1 MNRAAPLPQRLF
13 EHLASDGPAPAA
25 RAFQSGEQL
34 AQALG
39 VSRSA
44 VWKAAAQLRALG
56 LAIDA
61 LPRQGYRLHR
71 AAGLLD
77 AASIRA
83 RLAPDTV
90 ARLRNGECLWST
102 GSTNADLLARN
113 APARGAFDFL
123 AAEYQLAGRG
133 RRGRRWLAPPGG
145 GLCLSW
151 SWSFD
156 ALPAQSG
163 ALSLA
168 VGVSALRALRRL
180 GIAGVGLKWP
190 NDLVTTGGKLGGIL
204 IELKSEA
211 GGPLHVVVGIG
222 LNVALG
228 EAITR
233 DVAATGNRAVDLA
246 SLGVAPD
253 RNALIAA
260 LLESGVQGL
269 ATFAQSGF
277 ASFGDDYRDADVLAG
292 QRVVVAGTRD
302 SATGTVLSGT
312 ALGIDADGALLVQ
325 TPGGVERV
333 LSGDVSVR
341 AGGLADEQP

>member
-1 MNRAAPLPQRLF
+1 VIRGATLPQRLF
-13 EHLASDGPAPAA
+13 EQLATTPAGATA

-34 AQALG
+34 AQTLG

-44 VWKAAAQLRALG
+44 VWKAATQLRELG

-77 AASIRA
+77 AAAIRA
-83 RLAPDTV
+83 RLSPGTA
-90 ARLRNGECLWST
+90 ARLRHGECVWRT
-102 GSTNADLLARN
+102 GSTNADLLARG
-113 APARGAFDFL
+113 APARGEFDFRV
-123 AAEYQLAGRG
+123 AECQSAGRG

-151 SWSFD
+151 SRSFD
-156 ALPAQSG
+156 ALPPQSG

-168 VGVSALRALRRL
+168 IGVCALRALRRL
-180 GIAGVGLKWP
+180 GIDGVGLKWP
-190 NDLVTTGGKLGGIL
+190 NDLVTPAGKLAGIL

-228 EAITR
+228 DAVLQ

-246 SLGVAPD
+246 GLGATPD
-253 RNALIAA
+253 RNALVAA
-260 LLESGVQGL
+260 LLEQGVQGL
-269 ATFAQSGF
+269 DAFARSGF
-277 ASFGDDYRDADVLAG
+277 AGFADDYRDADSLAG
-292 QRVVVAGTRD
+292 RAVTVSGGSSAVA
-302 SATGTVLSGT
+302 LSGI
-312 ALGIDADGALLVQ
+312 AQGIDADGALLVQ
-325 TPGGVERV
+325 TPAGIDRI

-341 AGGLADEQP
+341 ATAT

>member
-1 MNRAAPLPQRLF
+1 VTPAAPLPQRLF
-13 EHLASDGPAPAA
+13 EHLAGAGSTASSRP
-25 RAFQSGEQL
+25 FQSGEQL
-34 AQALG
+34 AQSLG

-61 LPRQGYRLHR
+61 LPRQGYRLRR
-71 AAGLLD
+71 AAGVLD
-77 AASIRA
+77 DHAIRA
-83 RLAPDTV
+83 RLSPGTA
-90 ARLRNGECLWST
+90 ARLRSGDCVWRT
-102 GSTNADLLARN
+102 GSTNADLLARS
-113 APARGAFDFL
+113 APTPGEFDFL
-123 AAEYQLAGRG
+123 AAECQSAGRG

-156 ALPAQSG
+156 ALPPQSG

-168 VGVSALRALRRL
+168 VGITALRALRSL
-180 GIAGVGLKWP
+180 GIDGVRLKWP
-190 NDLVTTGGKLGGIL
+190 NDLVSAGGKLAGIL

-228 EAITR
+228 ETLIR
-233 DVAATGNRAVDLA
+233 EVAATGNRAADLA
-246 SLGVAPD
+246 SLGAVPD
-253 RNALIAA
+253 RNVLIAA

-269 ATFAQSGF
+269 AVFAQTGF
-277 ASFGDDYRDADVLAG
+277 ASFADEYREADALAG
-292 QRVVVAGTRD
+292 REVTVSGG
-302 SATGTVLSGT
+302 ATAATLTGI
-312 ALGIDADGALLVQ
+312 ARGIDADGALRLQ
-325 TPGGVERV
+325 TATGVERI

-341 AGGLADEQP
+341 STSNA

>member
-1 MNRAAPLPQRLF
+1 VTRAAPLPQRLF
-13 EHLASDGPAPAA
+13 EQLAGSGAGAAP
-25 RAFQSGEQL
+25 RSFQSGEQL
-34 AQALG
+34 AQTLG

-44 VWKAAAQLRALG
+44 VWKAAAQLRTLG

-61 LPRQGYRLHR
+61 LPRQGYRLRR
-71 AAGLLD
+71 AAGVLD
-77 AASIRA
+77 AAAIRA
-83 RLAPDTV
+83 RLTAGTA
-90 ARLRNGECLWST
+90 ARLRGGESVWST
-102 GSTNADLLARN
+102 GSTNADLLARS
-113 APARGAFDFL
+113 APTPGEFDFRV
-123 AAEYQLAGRG
+123 AECQSAGRG

-151 SWSFD
+151 SWGFD
-156 ALPAQSG
+156 ALPPQSG

-168 VGVSALRALRRL
+168 VGVTALRALRSL

-190 NDLVTTGGKLGGIL
+190 NDLVTAGGKLAGIL

-228 EAITR
+228 ETVIR
-233 DVAATGNRAVDLA
+233 DVAATGNRAIDLA
-246 SLGVAPD
+246 SLGAVPD

-269 ATFAQSGF
+269 AAFAHAGF
-277 ASFGDDYRDADVLAG
+277 AGFADEYREADTLAG
-292 QRVVVAGTRD
+292 RAVTVSGGATAAALAGIAR
-302 SATGTVLSGT
+302 GV
-312 ALGIDADGALLVQ
+312 DADGALLVQ
-325 TPGGVERV
+325 TATGVERI

-341 AGGLADEQP
+341 ST